1 MGSIRVSKWLQERYP
16 ELSQR
21 QREEAIDA
29 GLVCLEGSSR
39 LKKGDK
45 IGASDSLNCEK
56 LNSFLLELAKGR
68 EIEGVKIV
76 FEEKGFLVV
85 DKPSGVATHP
95 ISLFDKE
102 TLTQWARY
110 HYPDVIREFPEP
122 QATLTPHRLDTGTSG
137 LVIVA
142 TQREQFSLWRE
153 RFKSKK
159 LIKTYLAW
167 CWGTPQSPDYRCDY
181 SIAHA
186 VGDSRKMV
194 ALKGAVKSKPP
205 VLEAESQVK
214 VVARYPDKRIF
225 LAEIECSTGV
235 THQVRVHMA
244 ALGFPLVGDELYDP
258 DFDKRAIRRK
268 FHALRAVSLQWNEE
282 LFSISDKD
290 FRAEFE
296 K

>member
-1 MGSIRVSKWLQERYP
+1 MSSIRVSKWLQERYP
-16 ELSQR
+16 TLTQR
-21 QREEAIDA
+21 QREEALEA
-29 GLVCLEGSSR
+29 GLVYLEGTER

-45 IGASDSLNCEK
+45 VKSLDSLNCKK
-56 LNSFLLELAKGR
+56 LDSFLVELAKGR
-68 EIEGVKIV
+68 AVEGVSLILQ
-76 FEEKGFLVV
+76 EEGFLIV

-95 ISLFDKE
+95 IGLFDTE
-102 TLTQWARY
+102 TLTQWARF
-110 HYPDVIREFPEP
+110 HYPTSIGEFPEP
-122 QATLTPHRLDTGTSG
+122 QATLTPHRLDIGTSG

-142 TQREQFSLWRE
+142 IQREQFVLWRE

-167 CWGTPQSPDYRCDY
+167 CWGTPQSSNYLCDY

-186 VGDSRKMV
+186 AGDNRKMV

-205 VLEAESQVK
+205 VMEAESQIK
-214 VVARYPDKRIF
+214 VILRVPDKHIF

-258 DFDKRAIRRK
+258 DFNKRAIQRK
-268 FHALRAVSLQWNEE
+268 FHALRAVSLQWNKEI
-282 LFSISDKD
+282 FTVSDKD